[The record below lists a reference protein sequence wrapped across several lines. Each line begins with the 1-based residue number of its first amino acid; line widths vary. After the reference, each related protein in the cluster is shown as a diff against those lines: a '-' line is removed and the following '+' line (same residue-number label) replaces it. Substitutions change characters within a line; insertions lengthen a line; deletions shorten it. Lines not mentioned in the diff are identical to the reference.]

1 MITYNAALSEC
12 EKGGIPH
19 QTLQLLTAMQQ
30 QNIMPAVITY
40 NAVINAF
47 EQGPK
52 ATTGAASF
60 TKRMQLQ
67 PARALFRPGRDA
79 GAQETAVDFSI
90 QLRCHADPPPRL
102 SEGLKTTPHRHKLQ
116 AHTTESFN
124 ESPTDGRAG
133 MANPAVTV

>member
-40 NAVINAF
+40 NAVNNAF
-47 EQGPK
+47 EQRPK

-79 GAQETAVDFSI
+79 DAQETAVDYFNPVA
-90 QLRCHADPPPRL
+90 LPRRSATSL
-102 SEGLKTTPHRHKLQ
+102 GSELGLP
-116 AHTTESFN
+116 
-124 ESPTDGRAG
+124 G
-133 MANPAVTV
+133 